1 MNKADLVVYVAEKGD
16 LSKKEAQIAIDLVFE
31 GIKESLQN
39 GDKVS
44 IPGFGSFD
52 VRHRAA
58 RKGVNPSTKEVIDI
72 AASKSVGFKVGK
84 QLKDSLK

>member
-1 MNKADLVVYVAEKGD
+1 MNKAELVVYVAEKAE
-16 LSKKEAQIAIDLVFE
+16 LSKKDAQNAIDLVFE
-31 GIKESLQN
+31 GIKESLQK
-39 GDKVS
+39 GDKVA

-58 RKGVNPSTKEVIDI
+58 RKGVNPATKEVIDI
-72 AASKSVGFKVGK
+72 AASKTVGFKVGK